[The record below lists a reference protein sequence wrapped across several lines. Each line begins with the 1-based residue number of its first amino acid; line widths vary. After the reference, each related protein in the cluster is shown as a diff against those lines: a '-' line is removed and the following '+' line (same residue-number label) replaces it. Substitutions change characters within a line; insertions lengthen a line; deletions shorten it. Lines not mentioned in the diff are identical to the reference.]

1 MVPHSPEWQR
11 VRSLLAKNSF
21 LGRLPDGVLDALM
34 RKGKIRRHVRG
45 DIIFRRGEP
54 GDSLLVLTSGQAKLT
69 NISPTAREVVMQF
82 VGVGDVFGETS
93 ALDGKER
100 AVTAVAQ
107 EDLEVFIIH
116 SRDLLP
122 TLTAHPGA
130 MLAVVHALC
139 ETIRFGAAVIEDN
152 TLEMRGRM
160 ARGLLRL
167 ARQHGRAEEDGVSL
181 ALTISQEDLG
191 KHLDLSRANVSRQL
205 GHLKTAGVIKIDG
218 AQITLVDADELA
230 AIGEMTPARD
240 TRKAG

>member
-1 MVPHSPEWQR
+1 MVPNSPEWQR
-11 VRSLLAKNSF
+11 VRTFLANNSF

-34 RKGKIRRHVRG
+34 HKGKIRRHTKG
-45 DIIFRRGEP
+45 AIIFRRGEP
-54 GDSLLVLTSGQAKLT
+54 GDSLLVLTCGQAKLT
-69 NISPTAREVVMQF
+69 SISPTAREIVMHF
-82 VGVGDVFGETS
+82 VGAGDVFGETS

-100 AVTAVAQ
+100 AVTAVAL

-139 ETIRFGAAVIEDN
+139 ETIRRGAAVIEDN

-167 ARQHGRAEEDGVSL
+167 ARQHGRADGDGVSL

-191 KHLDLSRANVSRQL
+191 KYLDLSRANVSRQL
-205 GHLKTAGVIKIDG
+205 GHLKAAGVLKIDG
-218 AQITLVDADELA
+218 TQMTIVDADELA
-230 AIGEMTPARD
+230 AIGEMNPARD
-240 TRKAG
+240 ARGVG

>member
-11 VRSLLAKNSF
+11 VRTLLAKNSF
-21 LGRLPDGVLDALM
+21 LGRLPGGVLDALM
-34 RKGKIRRHVRG
+34 RKGRVRRYTKG

-69 NISPTAREVVMQF
+69 SISPTAREIVMHF

-100 AVTAVAQ
+100 ATTAVAM
-107 EDLEVFIIH
+107 EELEVFIIY

-122 TLTAHPGA
+122 MLTAHSGA
-130 MLAVVHALC
+130 MLAVIHALC
-139 ETIRFGAAVIEDN
+139 DTIRLGAAVIEDN

-167 ARQHGRAEEDGVSL
+167 ARQHGRADRDGVSL
-181 ALTISQEDLG
+181 DLTISQEDLG
-191 KHLDLSRANVSRQL
+191 KHLTLSRANVSRQL
-205 GHLKTAGVIKIDG
+205 GHLKTAGVIRIEG
-218 AQITLVDADELA
+218 AQITIVRADELA
-230 AIGEMTPARD
+230 AIGEITPARD
-240 TRKAG
+240 ARKAG

>member
-11 VRSLLAKNSF
+11 VRTFLAKNSF

-34 RKGKIRRHVRG
+34 RNGKIRRHTKG

-69 NISPTAREVVMQF
+69 SISPTAREIVMHF
-82 VGVGDVFGETS
+82 VGAGDVFGETS

-100 AVTAVAQ
+100 AVTAVAL
-107 EDLEVFIIH
+107 EDLEVFIIY

-139 ETIRFGAAVIEDN
+139 ETIRHGAAVIEDN

-167 ARQHGRAEEDGVSL
+167 ARQHGRADGDRVSL

-191 KHLDLSRANVSRQL
+191 KYLDLSRANVSRQL
-205 GHLKTAGVIKIDG
+205 GHLKTAGVLKIDG
-218 AQITLVDADELA
+218 TQMTIVDADELA
-230 AIGEMTPARD
+230 AIGEMTPARGA
-240 TRKAG
+240 RRVG